1 MPTARYVDE
10 REEVEFGELFLYAGR
25 DYILSVRYGAAAPLA
40 GVRHHLE
47 DEPEHWPTA
56 RAPCCRPR
64 CCTSSS
70 PTSR

>member
-10 REEVEFGELFLYAGR
+10 REEVEFGELFLYAGP
-25 DYILSVRYGAAAPLA
+25 DYIVSVRYGHAAPLA
-40 GVRHHLE
+40 GVRHELE
-47 DEPEHWPTA
+47 AHSDRLAHGPG
-56 RAPCCRPR
+56 PCCRRR